1 MTMESITS
9 NLLRKDSQYLNI
21 ISPTYLPY
29 NDAAQ
34 RICSKILG
42 QYDLKSEGKV
52 GERYRLVVA
61 SLLIAARQ
69 VLRAGVQDGNPVLLG
84 CPRNNNYWSN
94 YPLVGKEIILK
105 VVDRLDGE
113 LLHKKEG
120 SGQRTFY
127 KTDAG
132 NLSFDGIT
140 TMYEVDTVLLEDSD
154 FNAAEYIEVGR
165 ELVKVNKYEGV
176 GKRNVRKT
184 YNRPKP
190 RYSEK
195 EARKSF
201 RKPFV
206 ERVNEVEAL
215 NTFWRQHP
223 LQLPEGSWAASATRT
238 FHDGRLDAGGRFYG
252 LWTTRANKLRLQSK
266 IDGEAV
272 CSIDL
277 NASQPVLF
285 SSLMGVK
292 LKNREFWHDLYG
304 EIAVPFANNTEE
316 LPLVRGVLKRV
327 GVELIGTGNP
337 LKAKPSKELIE
348 DTGITQE
355 LWDTYR
361 SALVDHIPALEL
373 MDSDYLNGPG
383 FISYHE
389 SQMMLLSLQ
398 ALMAID
404 VPAYP
409 VHDCLIVKASDK
421 DKAMQVF
428 RDTVRSYILNHS
440 SGKIDVTVAVS
451 VEGSDP
457 KRRIKGYYQ

>member
-1 MTMESITS
+1 VTMESITR

-29 NDAAQ
+29 NDGAQ

-42 QYDLKSEGKV
+42 QYDLKSEGKI

-69 VLRAGVQDGNPVLLG
+69 ILRARVQDGNPVLLG
-84 CPRNNNYWSN
+84 CPGNNNYWSN
-94 YPLVGKEIILK
+94 YPLVGAPIIK
-105 VVDRLDGE
+105 NVIGKLDGE

-120 SGQRTFY
+120 SGQRVFY
-127 KTDAG
+127 ETDAG

-140 TMYEVDTVLLEDSD
+140 TMYEVDTVLLEDPD

-176 GKRNVRKT
+176 GKRNVRET

-195 EARKSF
+195 AARKTF
-201 RKPFV
+201 RVPFV
-206 ERVNEVEAL
+206 ERVREAEAL

-223 LQLPEGSWAASATRT
+223 LQLPEGSWAASATRV
-238 FHDGRLDAGGRFYG
+238 FHDGRLDAGGRLYG
-252 LWTTRANKLRLQSK
+252 LWTTRPNKLRLQSK

-292 LKNREFWHDLYG
+292 LKDREFWYDLYG
-304 EIAVPFANNTEE
+304 EIAFPLANNAEE
-316 LPLVRGVLKRV
+316 TGTIRDILKQV
-327 GVELIGTGNP
+327 GVELIGRGNH
-337 LKAKPSKELIE
+337 LKAKPSDKLVEEIGL
-348 DTGITQE
+348 TQK
-355 LWDTYR
+355 LWEQYK
-361 SALVDHIPALEL
+361 AILLEHIPALTL
-373 MDSDYLNGPG
+373 LDSDYLNGAG

-409 VHDCLIVKASDK
+409 VHDCLIVKVSDK

-428 RDTVRSYILNHS
+428 RDTVRSYILNHT
-440 SGKIDVTVAVS
+440 KNTIDLTIAIS
-451 VEGSDP
+451 VEDITK
-457 KRRIKGYYQ
+457 KRREKGYYS